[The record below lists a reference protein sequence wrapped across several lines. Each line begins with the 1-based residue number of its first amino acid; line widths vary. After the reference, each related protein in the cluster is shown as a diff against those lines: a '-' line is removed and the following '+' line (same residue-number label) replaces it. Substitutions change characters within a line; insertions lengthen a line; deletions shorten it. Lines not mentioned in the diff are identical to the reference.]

1 MTPRMVKR
9 TARFVTVFFVATAVL
24 YAVMGGLL
32 VYSAYAQETRSS
44 IFPTPN
50 QPVAMKVPT
59 GSDDAAAKAFFRYND
74 LREVGTMQ
82 EQYFIDPY
90 LWGTMYLVI
99 GGVLIVL
106 YFLTFAW
113 YSRVRRGP
121 DLYPVEVYNAYIAE
135 RSGPIDV
142 LNWVVW
148 SVLLSYMVY
157 YTVINLMFG
166 QYY

>member
-1 MTPRMVKR
+1 MSALR
-9 TARFVTVFFVATAVL
+9 TARLARFATVFFVVTAAL
-24 YAVMGGLL
+24 YAAMGGLL
-32 VYSAYAQETRSS
+32 ILNAYAQETRSS

-50 QPVAMKVPT
+50 VPVAMKVPT
-59 GSDDAAAKAFFRYND
+59 GSDDAQAKAFFRYND
-74 LREVGTMQ
+74 LRELSTMQ
-82 EQYFIDPY
+82 EQYFVDPY

-113 YSRVRRGP
+113 FSKVRHGP

-142 LNWVVW
+142 FNWVVW
-148 SVLLSYMVY
+148 AVLLSYMVY

-166 QYY
+166 QFY